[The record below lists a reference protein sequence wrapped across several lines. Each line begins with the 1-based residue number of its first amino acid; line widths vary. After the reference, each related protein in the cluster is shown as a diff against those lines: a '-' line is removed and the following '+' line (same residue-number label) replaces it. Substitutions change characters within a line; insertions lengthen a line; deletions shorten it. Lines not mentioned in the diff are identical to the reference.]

1 MRDSDQAIEKVLA
14 GLRDAEAPAG
24 MERRILETVQ
34 NHPSVHSRWDW
45 LTTVTPRIAGR
56 PMAYAAALAG
66 VVALALVIPAI
77 HQRQQAP
84 IQSAKSTA
92 AAPLASTP
100 SSLVAET
107 SEPQRPAMISR
118 TMRRLK
124 PRRLEAVDNQD
135 SLAMRETNA
144 PSHPAPPLPLT
155 EQEKMLVRFVR
166 TRTPEQLAANDPAK
180 WAAHDAQEQAE
191 FDRFFGIFTREQ
203 AAKKHPAKEKPVE
216 EAINKL

>member
-14 GLRDAEAPAG
+14 GLRDAEAPSG

-34 NHPSVHSRWDW
+34 NHASAHSRWDW
-45 LTTVTPRIAGR
+45 LTTTLRRIAAS

-66 VVALALVIPAI
+66 VLALTLAIPAI

-84 IQSAKSTA
+84 IQAAKATA

-100 SSLVAET
+100 SSLVVDD
-107 SEPQRPAMISR
+107 SEPSRPAMISR
-118 TMRRLK
+118 TRRRTQPK
-124 PRRLEAVDNQD
+124 KLELVDSQE

-144 PSHPAPPLPLT
+144 PSRLAPPLPLT
-155 EQEKMLVRFVR
+155 EQEKLLVRFVR

-180 WAAHDAQEQAE
+180 VAAHDALEQAE
-191 FDRFFGIFTREQ
+191 FDRFFGLFTREQ
-203 AAKKHPAKEKPVE
+203 AAKKHPAKEKPIE
-216 EAINKL
+216 EAMNKL